1 MIDKLEFLLALARER
16 HFGRAAEACGVTQP
30 TLSAGVKQLEE
41 QMGVLLVNRGSR
53 FQGFT
58 PEGERCSTGR
68 AASSATP
75 APCAQEINALRHG
88 LTGRLRI
95 AAIPTALAMVASLT
109 TPFRQRHPNVQFTI
123 MSRTSIEVL
132 EQLEN
137 LEIDAGVTYLDN
149 EPLGRV
155 TAVPLYRERYRLLT
169 SSDAPLGDRDSVTWA
184 EVAQVPLCL
193 LTPNMQNRR
202 IIDGLLRGAGGNPQP
217 TLESNSMI
225 VLFAHVR
232 TGRWASV
239 MPSKLAETLG
249 LTETIRA
256 IPIVEP
262 EAVHTIGLVVPARE
276 PMTPL
281 NAALVS
287 EAKRLA
293 RTLDPTLKRREKAM
307 LLVPTRLA
315 PSNIHGFRRVCAR
328 PNREG
333 HASVA
338 FRKGSRHG
346 VRAGRSW
353 SATPSTCGSF
363 SPTTAISTATCSRSS
378 CASTMH
384 ASSIIRTRPMSRPI
398 TRRTHM
404 ASTSR

>member
-1 MIDKLEFLLALARER
+1 LIDKLEFLLALARER

-30 TLSAGVKQLEE
+30 TLSAGVKQIEE

-53 FQGFT
+53 FQSFT
-58 PEGERCSTGR
+58 PEGEKVLEWARRIVGDTR
-68 AASSATP
+68 AMRA
-75 APCAQEINALRHG
+75 EVNALRHG

-95 AAIPTALAMVASLT
+95 AAIPTALAMIASLT
-109 TPFRQRHPNVQFTI
+109 TPFRQRHPNVRFTI
-123 MSRTSIEVL
+123 QSRTSIEVL
-132 EQLEN
+132 EQLDN

-155 TAVPLYRERYRLLT
+155 TAVPLYRERYRLIT

-202 IIDGLLRGAGGNPQP
+202 IIDDLLRGAGGNPQP

-232 TGRWASV
+232 TGSWASV
-239 MPSKLAETLG
+239 MPAKLAETLG

-256 IPIVEP
+256 IPITEP
-262 EAVHTIGLVVPARE
+262 EAVHTIGLVVPSRE

-281 NAALVS
+281 NAALVA

-293 RTLDPTLKRREKAM
+293 RTLDPTL
-307 LLVPTRLA
+307 
-315 PSNIHGFRRVCAR
+315 
-328 PNREG
+328 
-333 HASVA
+333 
-338 FRKGSRHG
+338 
-346 VRAGRSW
+346 
-353 SATPSTCGSF
+353 
-363 SPTTAISTATCSRSS
+363 TAE
-378 CASTMH
+378 
-384 ASSIIRTRPMSRPI
+384 
-398 TRRTHM
+398 
-404 ASTSR
+404 

>member
-1 MIDKLEFLLALARER
+1 LIDKLEFLLALARER
-16 HFGRAAEACGVTQP
+16 HFGRAAETCGVTQP

-53 FQGFT
+53 FRGFT
-58 PEGERCSTGR
+58 PEGEKVLDWARRIVGDER
-68 AASSATP
+68 AMRA
-75 APCAQEINALRHG
+75 EITALRHG

-95 AAIPTALAMVASLT
+95 AAIPTALAMIASLT
-109 TPFRQRHPNVQFTI
+109 TPFRQRHPNVQFTVL
-123 MSRTSIEVL
+123 SRTSIEVL

-169 SSDAPLGDRDSVTWA
+169 SADAPLGDRASVTWS
-184 EVAQVPLCL
+184 EVARVPLCL

-202 IIDGLLRGAGGNPQP
+202 IIDGLLRGAGGSPQP

-249 LTETIRA
+249 LTDTIRA

-281 NAALVS
+281 NAALVT

-293 RTLDPTLKRREKAM
+293 LTLED
-307 LLVPTRLA
+307 
-315 PSNIHGFRRVCAR
+315 
-328 PNREG
+328 
-333 HASVA
+333 
-338 FRKGSRHG
+338 
-346 VRAGRSW
+346 
-353 SATPSTCGSF
+353 
-363 SPTTAISTATCSRSS
+363 
-378 CASTMH
+378 
-384 ASSIIRTRPMSRPI
+384 
-398 TRRTHM
+398 
-404 ASTSR
+404 